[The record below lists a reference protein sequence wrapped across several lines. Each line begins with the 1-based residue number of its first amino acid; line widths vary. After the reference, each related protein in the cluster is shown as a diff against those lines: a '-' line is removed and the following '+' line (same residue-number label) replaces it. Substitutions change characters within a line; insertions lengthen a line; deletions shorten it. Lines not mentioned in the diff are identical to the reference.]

1 MDTIRNYLDSLFIG
15 VPQSTEIDKL
25 KTDLLANMEDHYHE
39 LMGEEKNEQEAI
51 GTVISTFGSID
62 ELLEELDVEKNIK
75 LTRRKQTQLLFI

>member
-39 LMGEEKNEQEAI
+39 LMGEGKNEQEAI
-51 GTVISTFGSID
+51 GTVI
-62 ELLEELDVEKNIK
+62 
-75 LTRRKQTQLLFI
+75 

>member
-25 KTDLLANMEDHYHE
+25 KTDLLANMKDHYHE
-39 LMGEEKNEQEAI
+39 LMGEGKNEQEAI

-62 ELLEELDVEKNIK
+62 ELLEKLDVEKNIK